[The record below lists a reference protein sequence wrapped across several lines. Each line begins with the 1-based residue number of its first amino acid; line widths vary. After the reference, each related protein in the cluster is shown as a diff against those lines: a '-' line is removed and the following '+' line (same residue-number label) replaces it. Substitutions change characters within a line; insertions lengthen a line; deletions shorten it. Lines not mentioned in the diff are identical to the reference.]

1 MTKPKIA
8 VFSGPRSTIANSPT
22 LVTSDKGRLETD
34 SYLQRRFDHLVPQY
48 LHEPVTV
55 RIRKYSAHPL
65 EQDAEE
71 VYHDNGE
78 NFFEVLLT
86 PEDGAYLL
94 PYVARRDDG
103 SDTGTPFEES
113 DLRNPDINYG
123 GRQTFFPDASK
134 VFEDIDRGISG
145 RDSKGT
151 VGVLNS
157 IADYKFIRA
166 LPPAG
171 YTKNGEQAGVDF
183 FPYSPRPIGKFLT
196 SASLAKATNI
206 VQSAINSGEFDGF
219 IWLEGSP
226 HLEETLYWFSLLI
239 DTALPFVGVSS
250 QRPHG
255 ELSNDGDRNIVD
267 AARYIASQ
275 PLTGMGAVGIVDEQ
289 IFAARSFKK
298 GDARPGGYRS
308 TGGHGGVLGSA
319 NNEVKIWYKP
329 VYKTLSTSDLRI
341 TAIDSTVSFQEYGDS
356 DNEISLQIKDD
367 DGSLIGNAIASVHL
381 IKYGHYMAEE
391 DSSDPDLEVDIIAR
405 INRGIDQEHFTA
417 DQSPLFHGF
426 VLEAAA
432 GSGSALPSQ
441 MSALAIATFNGFPVV
456 RVGRGD
462 HEGPLPANPLDLTIE
477 GSNLDATKARVLLR
491 AAMLKLGRL
500 PKARDPRNPTSIE
513 REATVKAISKFQ
525 ELFDTH

>member
-22 LVTSDKGRLETD
+22 LVTSDKGRLE
-34 SYLQRRFDHLVPQY
+34 SEGYLGRRFDHLVPQS
-48 LHEPVTV
+48 LHEPVKV
-55 RIRKYSAHPL
+55 RIKKYSAHPL
-65 EQDAEE
+65 EQDAAE
-71 VYHDNGE
+71 VYHDNGDD
-78 NFFEVLLT
+78 FFEVLLH
-86 PEDGAYLL
+86 PDDGIYLL

-103 SDTGTPFEES
+103 STHGTPFEES

-151 VGVLNS
+151 VGVLDS
-157 IADYKFIRA
+157 IADYEFIRV

-171 YTKNGEQAGVDF
+171 YIKNGEHAGVDF

-206 VQSAINSGEFDGF
+206 VQSAINSNEYDGF

-239 DTALPFVGVSS
+239 DTPLPFVGVSS

-267 AARYIASQ
+267 AARYIASN
-275 PLTGMGAVGIVDEQ
+275 PVEGMGAVGIVDEQ

-329 VYKTLSTSDLRI
+329 TYKTLSTSSLRI
-341 TAIDSTVSFQEYGDS
+341 TYLESTVKFQEYGDS
-356 DNEISLQIKDD
+356 PKELTLRIKDET
-367 DGSLIGNAIASVHL
+367 GLLNGNAIASVHL
-381 IKYGHYMAEE
+381 TKYGHYMAEE
-391 DSSDPDLEVDIIAR
+391 DSADPDLEVDIIAR
-405 INRGIDQEHFTA
+405 IERGVDQEKSPGG
-417 DQSPLFHGF
+417 QSPLFHGF

-441 MSALAIATFNGFPVV
+441 MSALAIAVFNGFPVV

-462 HEGPLPANPLDLTIE
+462 HEGSLPSNPTDLTIE

-500 PKARDPRNPTSIE
+500 PKARNPRNPTNTE
-513 REATVKAISKFQ
+513 KEATLKAISKFQ
-525 ELFDTH
+525 EVFDTH